1 MELLGAGFVA
11 LAMAFLAAGIYRM
24 RRQRTAA
31 LRSRRPVVR
40 SWRKEKTWFEVVGQY
55 VGLDHADRLC
65 QYAGRPYGL
74 TGVTLLQY
82 QFLFGLLVMV
92 LFFAVSI
99 PFGVMVGAAAW
110 YMPRFLL
117 SAMATQRRTQIA
129 TELPAFLDLWGLLVA
144 SGEGVETALVEICRR
159 HPDWMLTAEI
169 RRVRDRVSA
178 SGLFGE
184 SLVEEARITGSPEFV
199 AVAEQVSHLVDGGG
213 LPSKELARMAEQMR
227 EQRVTELMQSAGA
240 MAIVGIFPKL
250 GAVFLSLMPVLVTIV
265 LTVKEQ
271 L

>member
-1 MELLGAGFVA
+1 VEA
-11 LAMAFLAAGIYRM
+11 LAGVFAALAVLLLATAVYRLRRHRTATLRA
-24 RRQRTAA
+24 RRQ
-31 LRSRRPVVR
+31 VVR
-40 SWRKEKTWFEVVGQY
+40 SWRKERTPFEVIGQY

-74 TGVTLLQY
+74 TGTTLLQY

-92 LFFAVSI
+92 LFFAISVT
-99 PFGVMVGAAAW
+99 FGLIIGGFAW

-129 TELPAFLDLWGLLVA
+129 MELPAFLDLWGLLVA
-144 SGEGVETALVEICRR
+144 SGEGVETALVEICKR

-169 RRVRDRVSA
+169 LRVRDRVSA

-184 SLVEEARITGSPEFV
+184 SLVEEAKVTGSPEFV
-199 AVAEQVSHLVDGGG
+199 AVAEQVSHLVEGGG

-250 GAVFLSLMPVLVTIV
+250 GAVFLSLMPVLATIV
-265 LTVKEQ
+265 LTVQKQ
-271 L
+271 I